1 MLPAVDAAL
10 HRAVETSL
18 TAAWRGAV
26 RLGRDDG
33 DGIEGKPYVRRLHVE
48 SAPADTPPSVVVKRP
63 RLADG
68 ETFDARS
75 ERPETTK
82 FFTEW
87 ACLQL
92 LNEIGADA
100 APRFYSGD
108 AQQGFLVMEDLGL
121 GDRLDHALLGDDPV
135 HAQRTLVAL
144 FQTVGRMHAAT
155 IGKRGRFAEIL
166 GGLGRKM
173 SRPDES
179 AEAQR
184 DAAIADTFSRLAIDP
199 PRTFFDEM
207 IDITRR
213 SFAAYD
219 VDALLH
225 GDPCPDNCHW
235 VGDRVRL
242 LGFEHS
248 RFGNAFFD
256 GCYPRIRFPTCWCV
270 SRLPADVVDDAVNAW
285 RGELIRGG
293 AGIDDERFERGLVDA
308 SIRWAWSTFALWHM
322 PSALEKDREWGLVTV
337 RQRILFRFDLVL
349 AMLTRSAWYPAIAEA
364 TQRTVDALS
373 ARWTGVP
380 EMPVYPAFRTTSS
393 RAPALEPSPGGFLG
407 EVGVKRRG

>member
-1 MLPAVDAAL
+1 MPPSRVRASASCYLGFPHKWYSPRHTREAGSRQDRFARTALSAAGHCILPAVDAAL

-92 LNEIGADA
+92 LNEIGVDA

-108 AQQGFLVMEDLGL
+108 VEQGFLVMEDLGP

-135 HAQRTLVAL
+135 HARRTLVAL
-144 FQTVGRMHAAT
+144 LQTVGRMHAAT

-242 LGFEHS
+242 LDFEHS

-256 GCYPRIRFPTCWCV
+256 TAIRASTSRRAGASVACRPTSW
-270 SRLPADVVDDAVNAW
+270 
-285 RGELIRGG
+285 
-293 AGIDDERFERGLVDA
+293 
-308 SIRWAWSTFALWHM
+308 T
-322 PSALEKDREWGLVTV
+322 
-337 RQRILFRFDLVL
+337 
-349 AMLTRSAWYPAIAEA
+349 TR
-364 TQRTVDALS
+364 
-373 ARWTGVP
+373 
-380 EMPVYPAFRTTSS
+380 
-393 RAPALEPSPGGFLG
+393 
-407 EVGVKRRG
+407 

>member
-1 MLPAVDAAL
+1 MLPAVDATL

-33 DGIEGKPYVRRLHVE
+33 DGIEGNTHVRRLHVE
-48 SAPADTPPSVVVKRP
+48 FAPANAPTSVVVKRP
-63 RLADG
+63 RLDDD
-68 ETFDARS
+68 ETFDPRS
-75 ERPETTK
+75 ERPETAK

-92 LNEIGADA
+92 LHETGVDA
-100 APRFYSGD
+100 APRFYGGD
-108 AQQGFLVMEDLGL
+108 APQGFLVMEDLGP
-121 GDRLDHALLGDDPV
+121 GDRLDHALAGDDPV
-135 HAQRTLVAL
+135 HARRTLVAL

-166 GGLGRKM
+166 AGLGRKM
-173 SRPDES
+173 SRPDEC
-179 AEAQR
+179 AEEQR
-184 DAAIADTFSRLAIDP
+184 DAAIVDTFSRLAIDP

-207 IDITRR
+207 TDLTRR

-242 LGFEHS
+242 LDFEHG

-256 GCYPRIRFPTCWCV
+256 GCYPRIHFPTCWCV
-270 SRLPADVVDDAVNAW
+270 SRLPADVADDAVNTW
-285 RGELIRGG
+285 RGELIRVVP
-293 AGIDDERFERGLVDA
+293 GIDDERFERGLVDA

-322 PSALEKDREWGLVTV
+322 PGALEKDREWGLVSV
-337 RQRILFRFDLVL
+337 RQRVLFRFDLVL
-349 AMLTRSAWYPAIAEA
+349 AMLARSGWYPAIAEA

-373 ARWTGVP
+373 ARWTDVP
-380 EMPVYPAFRTTSS
+380 EMPVYPAFR
-393 RAPALEPSPGGFLG
+393 RPSY
-407 EVGVKRRG
+407 RSDQ